1 MCECE
6 KVKSVNKR
14 VLITS
19 IHYFNMALGK
29 KYYIKKTQLLYHFIS
44 LLLFLVE
51 NFIIRSHIQYFSSW
65 MWVGEMCE

>member
-29 KYYIKKTQLLYHFIS
+29 KYYIKKTTSFLSLY
-44 LLLFLVE
+44 
-51 NFIIRSHIQYFSSW
+51 FIIIIFGRKLYNKKPHSIF
-65 MWVGEMCE
+65 